1 MAHGMPL
8 IFFFTWPVAIVFY
21 FSRIQGL
28 AGFGL
33 AIVHIVG
40 LTATY
45 LTTFYGWYFAQVFFS
60 VNQL

>member
-1 MAHGMPL
+1 MQL

-33 AIVHIVG
+33 AIVHLVG

-45 LTTFYGWYFAQVFFS
+45 YGWYFAQVFFS

>member
-1 MAHGMPL
+1 MPL

-33 AIVHIVG
+33 AIVH